1 MNNESYLNYYIETM
15 TSVMTDAIVRNVS
28 LQASL
33 KMNEET
39 IEALDAEIGRLKNAE
54 TDRVSQQQ
62 IEIVNLNKEISKLN
76 SELEQYKSLKTEFET
91 SRNQIEH
98 LNTFKSEVVKCR
110 EENKKLLDQI
120 EFLQLPPAK
129 RKKIEQSKIKEE
141 EVQSITNESV
151 KDAGFF

>member
-62 IEIVNLNKEISKLN
+62 IEIVNLNKEISRLN
-76 SELEQYKSLKTEFET
+76 TELEHYKSLKNEFET